1 MRNTRTIEARVGVW
15 LASLLALLALPIAM
29 LAAPVT
35 AQAAGKVSVA
45 MSVEVAA
52 APADVWK
59 TIGGFD
65 RLQDWHPAVEST
77 TMNGSPT
84 TPGSSRVLHLKGGG
98 EIHETLTSYSDS
110 LMRYTYKIDQ
120 SPLPVADYESYLA
133 VTETGSGHSLVIWG
147 STFDPAGGADAKKAK
162 SVISGIYQA
171 GFDTLTKKFGGAG
184 MAKPHKA
191 KASKKKM

>member
-15 LASLLALLALPIAM
+15 LAGLLALLALPIAM

-120 SPLPVADYESYLA
+120 SPLPVADYRVLSCRHRDRKRSLAGDLGLDLRSRGRRGRQESQVGDL
-133 VTETGSGHSLVIWG
+133 GHLSGRLRY
-147 STFDPAGGADAKKAK
+147 ADEEVRRRRHGEAA
-162 SVISGIYQA
+162 
-171 GFDTLTKKFGGAG
+171 
-184 MAKPHKA
+184 
-191 KASKKKM
+191 